1 MPPRRSARLAMKPRV
16 NFRAPGARALKYTRV
31 NTKQR
36 LVQTSACSRALITLN
51 YVVLFALSLT
61 LTTPFIVHLTR
72 I

>member
-16 NFRAPGARALKYTRV
+16 NFREPGMRGSKYTRV

-36 LVQTSACSRALITLN
+36 VVYASTCSRVLITLN

-61 LTTPFIVHLTR
+61 FTAPFLVHVTR